1 MTPRF
6 YLAFTG
12 CLLLLLGI
20 LGYVGIVGPLSND
33 SIFGTNWWVDNGQ
46 SIVYIVVGLMSLLSA
61 FVLRQPM
68 IRKFIAFTIGG
79 LLVCVGLLGIIVMR
93 RHGMLNAG
101 IAHLENP
108 AETILHLVLGLWAV
122 WVAIRPDKTSAPTP
136 PQQPTPQI

>member
-33 SIFGTNWWVDNGQ
+33 SIFGVNWWVDNGQ
-46 SIVYIVVGLMSLLSA
+46 SIVYIILGIVSLLSA

-68 IRKFIAFTIGG
+68 VRKFIAFAIGG
-79 LLVCVGLLGIIVMR
+79 LLVCVGLLGIIIMR
-93 RHGMLNAG
+93 SHAMLNAG

-108 AETILHLVLGLWAV
+108 TETILHLVLGLWAV
-122 WVAIRPDKTSAPTP
+122 WVAIRPDKTARTTPPPAPTS
-136 PQQPTPQI
+136 QN